1 MARVLV
7 VGLDCV
13 PPRLAFELYRGVM
26 PNLSRLM
33 DAGVWGPLQ
42 TAVPPITVPAWACL
56 LSGYDP
62 GELGLYGFRNR
73 VRGSY
78 QLELAHSGQLARPL
92 IWERLRPDQRVC
104 CLFVPPS
111 FPPRPVRGDMVSC
124 FLTPDADSVHT
135 YPQALAAELSQR
147 FGPYLPDVEAHRTDD
162 RARLLEQLYACTSQH
177 FAIACHMQRTRR
189 PDLTVMVDIGPD
201 RFHHGFWADIDPLH
215 PRYDPEGPYRNA
227 GIEYY
232 SFLDRQLGLLL
243 EAAGHDHDHD
253 VNVLVISDHGARAL
267 HGCVHINEWLIRHG
281 YLVLSRYPS
290 ELTTFSELEVD
301 WSRTRA
307 FGEGGYYSRVILNIA
322 GREPQGIVAASE
334 ASALCAELTRGLS
347 TQTGPDG
354 RVLKQRVLR
363 PQECYRAQ
371 NGLPPDLMVFWDDLN
386 YRSSGAVGG
395 EILFSPTND
404 TGPDACNHDWHGIF
418 VLAGPDV
425 TARGARSNIHHE
437 DVAVT
442 VLSLLG
448 QTANDLPGRDRSRTN
463 AEA

>member
-13 PPRLAFELYRGVM
+13 PPRLAFERYRRYM

-33 DAGVWGPLQ
+33 DRGTWGPLQ
-42 TAVPPITVPAWACL
+42 TTVPPITVPAWACL

-73 VRGSY
+73 IRGSY
-78 QLELAHSGQLARPL
+78 QLELAHSGQLARPML
-92 IWERLRPDQRVC
+92 WERLHPEQRVC

-111 FPPRPVRGDMVSC
+111 FPPRPGGAELVSC

-135 YPQALAAELSQR
+135 HPPRLAAELSGL
-147 FGPYLPDVEAHRTDD
+147 FGPYLPDVEDYRTDD
-162 RARLLEQLYACTSQH
+162 RARLLAELYACGTQH
-177 FAIACHMQRTRR
+177 FAIACHMARTRR
-189 PDLTVMVDIGPD
+189 PDLTVMVEIGPD
-201 RFHHGFWADIDPLH
+201 RFHHGFWADIDPAH
-215 PRYDPEGPYRNA
+215 PRHDPSGPYRDV

-243 EAAGHDHDHD
+243 EAAGPD
-253 VNVLVISDHGARAL
+253 VNVLVISDHGARPL
-267 HGCVHINEWLIRHG
+267 HGCVHINEWLIQHG
-281 YLVLSRYPS
+281 YLALKRYPR
-290 ELTTFSELEVD
+290 ELTPWSALEVD

-307 FGEGGYYSRVILNIA
+307 FGEGGYYSRVMLNIA
-322 GREPQGIVAASE
+322 GREPQGIVPASD
-334 ASALCAELTRGLS
+334 ASALCEELAERLRA
-347 TQTGPDG
+347 QTGPDQ
-354 RVLKQRVLR
+354 RQLEQRVLR
-363 PQECYRAQ
+363 PEECYRAQ

-395 EILFSPTND
+395 ATLFSPTND

-418 VLAGPDV
+418 ALAGPDV
-425 TARGARSNIHHE
+425 TARGALCAVHHE
-437 DVAVT
+437 DIAVT

-448 QTANDLPGRDRSRTN
+448 HAADDLLGRDRSHRAERT
-463 AEA
+463 